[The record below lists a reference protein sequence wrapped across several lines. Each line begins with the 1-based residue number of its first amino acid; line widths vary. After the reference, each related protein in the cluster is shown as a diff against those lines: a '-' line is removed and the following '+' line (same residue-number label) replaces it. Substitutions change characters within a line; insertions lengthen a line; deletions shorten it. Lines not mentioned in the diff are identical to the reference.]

1 MPKLPTL
8 FQKLNQTLG
17 GGIDATIGQ
26 NGISNYKPS
35 SNNIYNFSSSGDK
48 GKNLIFSTNNKNEY
62 DKKMLELKQ
71 QRYLSNQW
79 HRSNRDLANKQFAGL
94 SQVQIMYRDV
104 ELMDAFPEIGAALDI
119 YADESCV
126 TNNDGQIVNVI
137 SKSSRIKSIIEDLLT
152 NRLALQL
159 TAPMVIRAM
168 CKYGNEY
175 MLLNIDKE
183 NGVLGWKQMP
193 VMEIERHEAGL
204 NNPYSS
210 YGTTNKKN
218 KSDDV
223 EFTWLSNGNDVYKN
237 WQMGHFR
244 LITDGQFLPYGC
256 LKGDTRIETEDG
268 YKEIQYI
275 EPGDKVW
282 SFNIKTKSKELGVV
296 TLNKMQGVKDTY
308 TIKTRHNYIVGT
320 DNHPLLVYDKPNDSL
335 IYKQIKDLKINDL
348 LVVDNQSNKHLGT
361 VEIDKTPI
369 TSEEANLKKSTLWWK
384 NKKFI
389 PDYVDEDFAKFFGFM
404 IGDGW
409 ISHNGV
415 YFALGEYNS
424 LNKEFID
431 YLQKISGKQV
441 KLRKNSHNHGKLE
454 YTQAMVY
461 SKTLKVIMERMNFK
475 GKFDTKRI
483 PKWLYKCNDSIKKA
497 FLDGLILADGS
508 YNIDKYNCMRC
519 SIEMSNE
526 ELIKDIKILVQS
538 LGYKSGQ
545 IAKRDR
551 HGKKLLANGKYIQS
565 KNTAYYF
572 YFYESHNK
580 QEKKYSIDNI
590 SVNNV
595 KTELIHSIEYAGK
608 EKTYDITI
616 GNDNANFF
624 ANGIVTHNCSI
635 LHKARRHF
643 RMLSMMEDMM
653 LIYRLDKSIERRV
666 YKIYVGAIDDKDVPA
681 YVEEIA
687 NEFKRTPIVD
697 PQTGQL
703 DLRKNLMSVDSDIF
717 IPVRD
722 ANASNP
728 IDTLAA
734 GQNLT
739 SIDDIKYIQ
748 GKVLCA
754 LRIPKSFLNFD
765 ESVGQGQNLSLL
777 DVRFS
782 RVINRIQQA
791 FLMELSKI
799 VTIHLY
805 ILGFKDDLTNF
816 TLTMNNPSTQAEQLE
831 IDNFTKKIST
841 FRDAVTD
848 PGTGVPIMSM
858 TKAWRSILKWSDDD
872 ISTNLQELRLEKAIS
887 DELKKTSQIIKRT
900 GLFDATDNTYGET
913 GAQYMD
919 NIQGDENSDGGLG
932 VGMGSGMGGGLDTL
946 GGVGDETAEGEL
958 SGEEANVSPN
968 EADNQNVDGAQA
980 ELSNGTTSNEAY
992 EIDKPLVNELSI
1004 YDELIGDI
1012 GNKNANNTKEK
1023 ISLNESKSLIN
1034 PKFDEILNDIDIFL
1048 KK

>member
-1 MPKLPTL
+1 MGKVPTL
-8 FQKLNQTLG
+8 FQKLNKTLG
-17 GGIDATIGQ
+17 GSIDNTIGQ
-26 NGISNYKPS
+26 NSGSNYKPS
-35 SNNIYNFSSSGDK
+35 SNNIYNFSSIGDK
-48 GKNLIFSTNNKNEY
+48 KGNPIFSTKNKNEY

-71 QRYLSNQW
+71 QHYLSNQW

-126 TNNDGQIVNVI
+126 TNNDGQIINVI
-137 SKSSRIKSIIEDLLT
+137 SKSSRIKSIVEDLLT

-210 YGTTNKKN
+210 YGTNSKKN
-218 KSDDV
+218 NSDDV
-223 EFTWLSNGNDVYKN
+223 EFSWLSNGNEIYKN

-244 LITDGQFLPYGC
+244 LITDGQFLPYG
-256 LKGDTRIETEDG
+256 
-268 YKEIQYI
+268 
-275 EPGDKVW
+275 
-282 SFNIKTKSKELGVV
+282 
-296 TLNKMQGVKDTY
+296 
-308 TIKTRHNYIVGT
+308 
-320 DNHPLLVYDKPNDSL
+320 
-335 IYKQIKDLKINDL
+335 
-348 LVVDNQSNKHLGT
+348 
-361 VEIDKTPI
+361 
-369 TSEEANLKKSTLWWK
+369 
-384 NKKFI
+384 
-389 PDYVDEDFAKFFGFM
+389 
-404 IGDGW
+404 
-409 ISHNGV
+409 
-415 YFALGEYNS
+415 
-424 LNKEFID
+424 
-431 YLQKISGKQV
+431 
-441 KLRKNSHNHGKLE
+441 
-454 YTQAMVY
+454 
-461 SKTLKVIMERMNFK
+461 
-475 GKFDTKRI
+475 
-483 PKWLYKCNDSIKKA
+483 
-497 FLDGLILADGS
+497 
-508 YNIDKYNCMRC
+508 
-519 SIEMSNE
+519 
-526 ELIKDIKILVQS
+526 
-538 LGYKSGQ
+538 
-545 IAKRDR
+545 
-551 HGKKLLANGKYIQS
+551 
-565 KNTAYYF
+565 
-572 YFYESHNK
+572 
-580 QEKKYSIDNI
+580 
-590 SVNNV
+590 
-595 KTELIHSIEYAGK
+595 
-608 EKTYDITI
+608 
-616 GNDNANFF
+616 
-624 ANGIVTHNCSI
+624 CSI

-717 IPVRD
+717 IPVRE

-728 IDTLAA
+728 IDTLSA

-765 ESVGQGQNLSLL
+765 ETVGAGQNLSLL

-858 TKAWRSILKWSDDD
+858 SKAWRSILKWSDDD
-872 ISTNLQELRLEKAIS
+872 ISTNLQELRLEKALS
-887 DELKKTSQIIKRT
+887 EELKKTSQIIKRT
-900 GLFDATDNTYGET
+900 HMFDATDNTYGES
-913 GAQYMD
+913 GAEYMD
-919 NIQGDENSDGGLG
+919 NAQGADGTDDGLG
-932 VGMGSGMGGGLDTL
+932 GGDMGAGMSGGLDDL

-958 SGEEANVSPN
+958 NGEEANVKPN
-968 EADNQNVDGAQA
+968 EANNDNVDGAQA
-980 ELSNGTTSNEAY
+980 ELPEDNAGANEDY
-992 EIDKPLVNELSI
+992 ENNKPLLNENI
-1004 YDELIGDI
+1004 YDELIDIIGD
-1012 GNKNANNTKEK
+1012 KEK
-1023 ISLNESKSLIN
+1023 NNIKKKPIKEELELFN
-1034 PKFDEILNDIDIFL
+1034 PKFDELIKDIDNFL
-1048 KK
+1048 EK